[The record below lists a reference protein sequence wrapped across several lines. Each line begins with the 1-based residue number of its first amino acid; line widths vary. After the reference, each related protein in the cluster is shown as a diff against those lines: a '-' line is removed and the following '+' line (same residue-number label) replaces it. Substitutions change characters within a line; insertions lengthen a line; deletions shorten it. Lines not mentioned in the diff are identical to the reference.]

1 MRIDHRWPAGSWL
14 ALAGALLALSTSGCK
29 GEQEIG
35 DAVAAASTDELPP
48 MSVGTAQAIGPHR
61 FAANVTVEVEPESG
75 TEPTEEQVECTWLDL
90 THYSFQ
96 RHENGQIR
104 SQDIR
109 DGDMAVRRKKS
120 GRFSWRSPR
129 PGPDVLLK
137 TINSFD
143 TLIARF
149 RSRLVVQAVDL
160 RPEDPDGCRRFALSL
175 RPMPALAEGE
185 SAAESLERST
195 WNAGHS
201 SLPLSLDGE
210 VLVDE
215 FGNRR
220 EVILEGSY
228 RKRSG
233 TSFEA
238 GAILVTYA
246 ESRTLLGPDDGLVV
260 PPDAEVMFAVRRAEL
275 AGEAEDEAAKG
286 GAPVEPGVVEA
297 GSNTEA
303 AP

>member
-1 MRIDHRWPAGSWL
+1 MRIDHRRAGGSWL
-14 ALAGALLALSTSGCK
+14 ALAGALLALSMGGCK
-29 GEQEIG
+29 GEEEAG
-35 DAVAAASTDELPP
+35 DAVVAVSTDELPP

-61 FAANVTVEVEPESG
+61 FAANVTVEAEPESG
-75 TEPTEEQVECTWLDL
+75 TEPTEEQVECTWIDL

-96 RHENGQIR
+96 RHENGQLR

-137 TINSFD
+137 TITPFD

-149 RSRLVVQAVDL
+149 RNRLVVQAVDL

-175 RPMPALAEGE
+175 RPMPAVAEGE
-185 SAAESLERST
+185 SALDSLERST

-220 EVILEGSY
+220 EVILGGSY

-238 GAILVTYA
+238 GAIEVTYA
-246 ESRTLLGPDDGLVV
+246 ESRTPLGPGDGLVI
-260 PPDAEVMFAVRRAEL
+260 PPDAEVMFAVRRAEA
-275 AGEAEDEAAKG
+275 AGEAEDEAARG
-286 GAPVEPGVVEA
+286 GAPLEPGVVA
-297 GSNTEA
+297 PGTGRKA